1 MLPSISAGAACSP
14 SVTTAAAAAAAENR
28 KLIFWGRNIIG
39 LANESVCCAVK
50 GKKQKTEYRREIRV
64 DF

>member
-1 MLPSISAGAACSP
+1 MTDWL
-14 SVTTAAAAAAAENR
+14 VTAAAAAVAAENR

-50 GKKQKTEYRREIRV
+50 GKNKKTEYRREIRA

>member
-1 MLPSISAGAACSP
+1 MTDWLVTAGAACSP
-14 SVTTAAAAAAAENR
+14 SVTAAVAAVAAENR

-50 GKKQKTEYRREIRV
+50 SKNKKQNTEER
-64 DF
+64 

>member
-1 MLPSISAGAACSP
+1 MTDWLVTAAAAWHTCSP
-14 SVTTAAAAAAAENR
+14 SVTAAAAVAAENR

-50 GKKQKTEYRREIRV
+50 GKKQKTEER
-64 DF
+64 

>member
-1 MLPSISAGAACSP
+1 MTDWLVTAGAACSP
-14 SVTTAAAAAAAENR
+14 SVTAAAAAAENR